1 MMHLLLVLSTLG
13 LTASTIYT
21 LLVVLGALRFSQR
34 RRSLETTEFT
44 PPVSL
49 LKPLHG
55 SEQELESRLES
66 FFRQE
71 YPRFEILFCA
81 RSDRDPA
88 LLVAMNVA
96 ARYPHIP
103 AKFLTCGEPPYA
115 NAKVWSLEQMERAA
129 EHAIL
134 VVSDSDVSVTPDYL
148 RAVVAPFADDRI
160 GLVTCLYRG
169 VALSPTI
176 AENRSFWSCLEAVG
190 MSVEMSSG
198 VLVAEMLEGMK
209 FALGPTMVV
218 RRDCLD
224 RAGGFTA
231 IGEHHGDDFI
241 LGSLVA
247 AHGHKV
253 VLSTYSVEHHIL
265 NTSFV
270 SSARH
275 QIRWMRGTRFYRPK
289 GHLGT
294 SLTFG
299 MPYGVLAAVV
309 ALIVH
314 RPLLAALLVAWSLA
328 TRVALAVMVGG
339 LVVREPDLWRNA
351 LLYPLRDLLGF
362 FFWTASYFG
371 NQVVWR
377 GEVYELLRGGLMRNK
392 GVPMRPT
399 SSASVSSLPPIGSLG
414 LGSPACTD
422 SSQTYGLRT

>member
-1 MMHLLLVLSTLG
+1 MMQVLLVLSLLG
-13 LTASTIYT
+13 LTTSTIYT
-21 LLVVLGALRFSQR
+21 LLVVWGAFRFGQR
-34 RRSLETTEFT
+34 RRTAEGGEFT

-55 SEQELESRLES
+55 SEPELEFRLES

-71 YPRFEILFCA
+71 YTQFEILFCA

-88 LLVAMNVA
+88 LSIARSVA
-96 ARYPHIP
+96 ARYPHVP
-103 AKFLTCGEPPYA
+103 TKFLSCGESPYA
-115 NAKVWSLEQMERAA
+115 NAKVWSLEQMQRAA
-129 EHAIL
+129 EHRIF

-169 VALSPTI
+169 VALSPANVTS
-176 AENRSFWSCLEAVG
+176 RSLWSCLEAVG

-224 RAGGFTA
+224 RAGGFAA
-231 IGEHHGDDFI
+231 IGEHHGDDFM
-241 LGSLVA
+241 LGNLVA

-253 VLSTYSVEHHIL
+253 VLSTHSVEHHIL

-294 SLTFG
+294 VLTFG
-299 MPYGVLAAVV
+299 TPYGLLAAIV
-309 ALIVH
+309 ALSAH
-314 RPLLAALLVAWSLA
+314 RPLLAALFAAWSWA
-328 TRVALAVMVGG
+328 TRVALAALVGG
-339 LVVREPDLWRNA
+339 LVVQEPDLWRSA

-362 FFWTASYFG
+362 FLWSASYLG

-377 GEVYELLRGGLMRNK
+377 GEVYELLRGGLMRNQ
-392 GVPMRPT
+392 GIPMRPT
-399 SSASVSSLPPIGSLG
+399 SAASISSLPPVGSLG
-414 LGSPACTD
+414 LSSPACTD
-422 SSQTYGLRT
+422 SSPTYGLHT